1 MIRMNQEKWRFNA
14 GVQLQPQHSIYQQDY
29 LGVHVDTVRNSF
41 DWSPT
46 IDFRYKFSPQ
56 SNLRLFYRGTATQPT
71 MSQLLDITD
80 NTDPQN
86 VSVGNPGLRPA
97 FTHRIHLFYNGYRQR
112 YTQSWMTFFHF
123 ASVHNAIGNS
133 VTYDASSGARVVR
146 PVNINGNWNLNAGVM
161 FNTSI
166 DTLGV
171 WNVNTFT
178 TVDVNRYASLL
189 QQSRQS
195 LVERNITNQTN
206 LSERLTLSYRNSWLE
221 VALDGSVEYNH
232 TKNQLQSAQNL
243 NTWRFAY
250 GGSINGALGHEPLHG
265 PPHEQP
271 PRLQRRLAQQQR
283 TALERPGGAELPAWQ
298 AAHDLAPALRYPPPA
313 EQPLARG
320 QRHGPHGHGV

>member
-1 MIRMNQEKWRFNA
+1 
-14 GVQLQPQHSIYQQDY
+14 
-29 LGVHVDTVRNSF
+29 
-41 DWSPT
+41 
-46 IDFRYKFSPQ
+46 
-56 SNLRLFYRGTATQPT
+56 

-97 FTHRIHLFYNGYRQR
+97 FTHRIHAFYNGYRQR

-171 WNVNTFT
+171 WNVKTFT
-178 TVDVNRYASLL
+178 TVDLNRYASLL

-206 LSERLTLSYRNSWLE
+206 LSERLTFSYRNSWLE

-243 NTWRFAY
+243 NMNSRRGYNDASLNSNELLWNAQVAQSFLRGKPLTISLQLYDILHQQSNLSRVVNAMGRTDTEY
-250 GGSINGALGHEPLHG
+250 NSINSYALLTISYRFNLFGGKPQHPAGVRRGDDGPMMG
-265 PPHEQP
+265 PPGGRP
-271 PRLQRRLAQQQR
+271 PMGP
-283 TALERPGGAELPAWQ
+283 PGG
-298 AAHDLAPALRYPPPA
+298 RPPM
-313 EQPLARG
+313 
-320 QRHGPHGHGV
+320 GHPGGRPF